1 MKNLLYYLVSLLFF
15 LSLTTQSQA
24 IEKKKGN
31 KYEDW
36 LKKEVKLIISSEGE
50 KKFKA
55 LKTDKEKDK
64 FIELFWAKRDPS
76 PQTKENEFKEE
87 WHKRLEYVNKN
98 FNYGP
103 QRGINSDM
111 GKVYML
117 LGPPT
122 QSKGLAGGR
131 RGSSIGGSQMEVP
144 PQTWVYH
151 AMPDLGL
158 IEPFRVTFRQYQ
170 YGYDLEYQTPQNI
183 LRAMEIFPKIVLFS
197 ADLKELPKFKF
208 HLDDNSFEGKLI
220 NDLISSGETIEQIYF
235 EWMPH
240 FSQAL
245 NESTYIYFLFQIDS
259 KKSNIKK
266 SEELTFFGRLE
277 GERGW
282 KEDFLKSVKQEEI
295 NRNQCLASFGVPAPA
310 DKYTLYLGV
319 RSKNKEKHTLVK
331 APLNVPDFLIDEL
344 TTSTLILSPK
354 VVQTKKSGKE
364 TEEFNPY
371 VLGQFKVIPF
381 FDNTFKPGESL
392 NVFFQIYNAKL
403 VNGEALLQVEYFIVA
418 PEGTYR
424 LNAQEIVQKVEEGQ
438 AISGGTEVPLSPLQP
453 GKYTFKIKIIDK
465 NAIKIIEK
473 TADFILK

>member
-1 MKNLLYYLVSLLFF
+1 MKKPPYYLVSLLFF
-15 LSLTTQSQA
+15 LILSTQSQA

-36 LKKEVKLIISSEGE
+36 LKKEVKLIISSEEE
-50 KKFKA
+50 KKFEA
-55 LKTDKEKDK
+55 LKTDKEKDA
-64 FIELFWAKRDPS
+64 FIELFWAMRDPS

-87 WHKRLEYVNKN
+87 WYKRLEYVNKN

-103 QRGINSDM
+103 QRKIDSDM

-117 LGPPT
+117 LGPPS
-122 QSKGLAGGR
+122 QSKGMAGGR
-131 RGSSIGGSQMEVP
+131 RASSIGGSQLEVP
-144 PQTWVYH
+144 PQIWIYH

-158 IEPFRVTFRQYQ
+158 IVPFRVTFRQYQ
-170 YGYDLEYQTPQNI
+170 YGYDLDYQTPQNI
-183 LRAMEIFPKIVLFS
+183 LRAMEIFPKVVQYN

-208 HLDDNSFEGKLI
+208 NLDDNSFEGKLI
-220 NDLISSGETIEQIYF
+220 NDFISSGETNEQIYF

-266 SEELTFFGRLE
+266 GEEIIFFGRLE
-277 GERGW
+277 GENGW
-282 KEDFLKSVKQEEI
+282 KEDFLKQVKQEEI
-295 NRNQCLASFGVPAPA
+295 SGGQCLASFGVPAHA

-319 RSKNKEKHTLVK
+319 RSKDTEKQTLVK
-331 APLNVPDFLIDEL
+331 ASLNVPDFLTDEL

-354 VVQTKKSGKE
+354 VLQIKKTGKE
-364 TEEFNPY
+364 KEEFNPY
-371 VLGQFKVIPF
+371 VFGQVKITPLF
-381 FDNTFKPGESL
+381 NTVFRTDESL

-403 VNGEALLQVEYFIVA
+403 ANGETSLQVEYFIVA

-438 AISGGTEVPLSPLQP
+438 AISGGTEVPLSPLKP

-465 NAIKIIEK
+465 NAIKTIEK